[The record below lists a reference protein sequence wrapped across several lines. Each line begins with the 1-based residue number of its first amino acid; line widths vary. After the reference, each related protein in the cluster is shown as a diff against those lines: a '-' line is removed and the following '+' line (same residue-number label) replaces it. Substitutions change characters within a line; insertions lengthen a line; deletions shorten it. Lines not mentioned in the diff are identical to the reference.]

1 MTGATAPNAPG
12 DQNRPTGPGATATGV
27 PRRPASGLRM
37 PRRTVRLRL
46 TMLFGGL
53 FLISGAGLLTLNYA
67 LVSHA
72 TQGAVSYQGANGLS
86 GSIDG
91 LPPGQRPE
99 HPTQGGPQLSASQL
113 DKQIQLLQSRALQQR
128 ADNMNALLAQSGIA
142 LAVMAVVSVA
152 LGWVIAGRVLG
163 RLRTVTSAARD
174 ISATDLHRRLALP
187 GPDDELKELGDTFD
201 ELLARLESSFQAHRQ
216 FIANVSH
223 ELRTPLAR
231 QRVLS
236 QLAVSDPDATLDSLR
251 EAHHR
256 VLVAGSQQERVI
268 EALLTL
274 ARSQGGFETRE
285 PFDLA
290 ALTAQVLTTRSP
302 EAESRG
308 LTLHTHLTPAPTSG
322 DPRLAERL
330 ITNLIDN
337 ALRHNTPQGTLEIR
351 TTMNGPCPVI
361 SVANTG
367 PKLPPAAL
375 ERLFKPFQRLES
387 ERTSREEGL
396 GLGLSIVQAI
406 AEAHHATIEARTQP
420 AGGLFI
426 QVIFPACVSPRMQRL
441 PVHSA

>member
-1 MTGATAPNAPG
+1 MTRAPG
-12 DQNRPTGPGATATGV
+12 PSEEPTRS
-27 PRRPASGLRM
+27 RRARWLPAALRL

-46 TMLFGGL
+46 TLLYGGL
-53 FLISGAGLLTLNYA
+53 FLISAAGLLTLNYA

-72 TQGAVSYQGANGLS
+72 TQGAISYQGANGLS
-86 GSIDG
+86 GTVDG
-91 LPPGQRPE
+91 LTGGQRPQQRAE
-99 HPTQGGPQLSASQL
+99 GGPQLSAAEMDKL
-113 DKQIQLLQSRALQQR
+113 DQAIQREQARAIRQR
-128 ADNMNALLAQSGIA
+128 ADNMNALLAQSGVA

-152 LGWVIAGRVLG
+152 LGWIIAGRILG
-163 RLRTVTSAARD
+163 RLRTVTTAARD

-236 QLAVSDPDATLDSLR
+236 QLAVSDPDATLDSLK
-251 EAHHR
+251 EAHQR

-290 ALTAQVLTTRSP
+290 AITDQVLITRAP
-302 EAESRG
+302 EAESRS
-308 LTLHTHLTPAPTSG
+308 LTLHTNLTSAPTSG

-337 ALRHNTPQGTLEIR
+337 ALRHNHPHGTLEIV
-351 TTMNGPCPVI
+351 TTMDGRSPVI
-361 SVANTG
+361 RVTNTG
-367 PKLPPAAL
+367 PKIPESDLN
-375 ERLFKPFQRLES
+375 RLFKPFQRLGC
-387 ERTSREEGL
+387 ERTSRVEGL

-406 AEAHHATIEARTQP
+406 AEAHHATIDARPRP
-420 AGGLFI
+420 AGGLSV
-426 QVIFPACVSPRMQRL
+426 QVTFPAPVPSRTQR
-441 PVHSA
+441 PPAHV